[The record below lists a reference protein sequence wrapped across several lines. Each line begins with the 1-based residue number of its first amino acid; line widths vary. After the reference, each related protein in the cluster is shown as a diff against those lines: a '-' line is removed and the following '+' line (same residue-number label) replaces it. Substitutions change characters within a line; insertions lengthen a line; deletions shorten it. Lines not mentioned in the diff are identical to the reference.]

1 VTVLTIPLF
10 AFFTVL
16 TVLVL
21 AAGLRRLM
29 GITLSPHASPSAS
42 GSWPTPPTG
51 GT

>member
-1 VTVLTIPLF
+1 MSWSRPWVPRAVEAGWLAVTVMSIPLF

-29 GITLSPHASPSAS
+29 GIALSS
-42 GSWPTPPTG
+42 
-51 GT
+51 